1 LARGEPVLAVDLLS
15 AALDQRPSHSAARY
29 KRGIAL
35 SLIGKPEDAMV
46 DYVRAIEL
54 DPRNLIETGTARM
67 NRHGLPG

>member
-1 LARGEPVLAVDLLS
+1 
-15 AALDQRPSHSAARY
+15 
-29 KRGIAL
+29 
-35 SLIGKPEDAMV
+35 MV